1 MLVYN
6 CTYLLYIY
14 NYIYIYYEGKS
25 KSLIHFTF
33 YIILLNTIIP
43 VCLSQSLSF
52 ASSRRHDIG
61 FASSQAIVH
70 QNGDLKTKSTPWPPH
85 ILRRQIA
92 SAILLWAMNCRCQE
106 PLSPSHGRP
115 SIGLQMYEI
124 TWNYCNGLP
133 GYSLFRFLSWRTV
146 MEPLLQRRQRSFH
159 SAAFAKCQVNSIQV
173 YSSNSFLLIVF
184 PFFQFIL

>member
-1 MLVYN
+1 MLH
-6 CTYLLYIY
+6 
-14 NYIYIYYEGKS
+14 
-25 KSLIHFTF
+25 HFTK
-33 YIILLNTIIP
+33 YHHSSLPVSIP
-43 VCLSQSLSF
+43 EFCFIQKAWHWVCFKPGHCSSKWWSEDQKYPM
-52 ASSRRHDIG
+52 ASSYP
-61 FASSQAIVH
+61 
-70 QNGDLKTKSTPWPPH
+70 TKAN
-85 ILRRQIA
+85 LG
-92 SAILLWAMNCRCQE
+92 SAILLWALNCRCQE

-173 YSSNSFLLIVF
+173 YSSNSFLLIAF
-184 PFFQFIL
+184 PCFQFVL